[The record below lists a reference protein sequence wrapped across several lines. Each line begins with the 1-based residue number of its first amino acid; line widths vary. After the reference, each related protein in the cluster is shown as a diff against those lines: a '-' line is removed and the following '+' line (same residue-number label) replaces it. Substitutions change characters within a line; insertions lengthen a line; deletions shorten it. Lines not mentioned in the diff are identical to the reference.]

1 MIQLKRTRHLGMS
14 NEDRDNRRSSIGGSD
29 ARILMSGDQQAIEK
43 LWMEKRG
50 EIEAEDL
57 SEILIVQLGN
67 VTEALNLDFFEHK
80 TGYVV
85 TNEQDKVYHP
95 EWEHAHS
102 TLDGLV
108 RETEDGPVLGVLE
121 AKFMLPFHWSL
132 EKAIE
137 KYYAQVQHNMMVN
150 GQTKSWLSIIC
161 GASYY
166 IGEVEADFF
175 YQVAL
180 LQAEKDFWDCVVTG
194 RTPGVPEVKANLPVL
209 DEMRIV
215 DMTTNNEWVDLA
227 LTILENKP
235 IVDKVEKA
243 EKDIKKLMPEDAR
256 EAFGRGVK
264 ISRSKDNKLRLTL
277 DKKLIPKTEGDDE
290 AAANDAGEE
299 PKARKTRKKA
309 A

>member
-1 MIQLKRTRHLGMS
+1 MIKLKRTKHLGMS
-14 NEDRDNRRSSIGGSD
+14 NEERNGRRTSIGGSD
-29 ARILMSGDQQAIEK
+29 AKIIMSGDQKAIEK

-50 EIEAEDL
+50 EIEPEDL
-57 SEILIVQLGN
+57 SDILIVQLGN
-67 VTEALNLDFFEHK
+67 VTEALNLDFFEHN

-85 TNEQDKVYHP
+85 TNEQEKVFHP

-108 RETEDGPVLGVLE
+108 RETEDGPVIGVLE
-121 AKFMLPFHWSL
+121 AKFMLPFHWTL

-137 KYYAQVQHNMMVN
+137 KHYAQVQHNMMVN
-150 GQTKSWLSIIC
+150 GQTRSWLSIIC
-161 GASYY
+161 GAQHYV
-166 IGEVEADFF
+166 GPVEADFF

-180 LQAEKDFWDCVVTG
+180 LQAEKDFWECVQTG
-194 RTPGVPEVKANLPVL
+194 RTPGVPEVKPNLPVL

-215 DMTTNNEWVDLA
+215 DMSTNNEWVDLA
-227 LTILENKP
+227 VTIIENKP

-243 EKDIKKLMPEDAR
+243 EKDLKKLIPDDAR
-256 EAFGRGVK
+256 EASGRGVK
-264 ISRSKDNKLRLTL
+264 VTRSKDGKLRLTV
-277 DKKLIPKTEGDDE
+277 DKKLLPEKEV
-290 AAANDAGEE
+290 ANDAGEA